1 MRRSARALLATGVA
15 AALVAAAPAGAA
27 SGPKVAQLVVFRS
40 GGALQT
46 LAVKAR
52 KTKVKVGKRKCAV
65 PSGTALAALV
75 LSKPPKLKLRDYG
88 SCGKRARDAG
98 GLFVRSIGGDA
109 NKGVNGW
116 VYKVGNRVA
125 PAGAADPSGPFG
137 NGRIKSGKR
146 LTWFYC
152 HMDTATH
159 GCEPTLGL
167 RALPADP
174 GTARVH
180 VTAYDDRGHGSPSA
194 GALVRT
200 GTVFATTDANGD
212 ATFSA
217 PPGRYLLHAEH
228 QGAIRSFD
236 EAVDVR

>member
-1 MRRSARALLATGVA
+1 MRRSASALLVAGVV

-27 SGPKVAQLVVFRS
+27 SGPKVSQLVVFRA
-40 GGALQT
+40 GNALQT
-46 LAVKAR
+46 LAVRAH
-52 KTKVKVGKRKCAV
+52 KTRVKVGKRKCTV
-65 PSGTALAALV
+65 PSGSALAALA
-75 LSKPPKLKLRDYG
+75 LTKPPKLKLHDYG

-137 NGRIKSGKR
+137 NGHIKSGKR

-152 HMDTATH
+152 HMDSATH
-159 GCEPTLGL
+159 GCEPTLVL
-167 RALPADP
+167 KALPADP
-174 GTARVH
+174 GTMRVH
-180 VTAYDDRGHGSPSA
+180 VTAYDDRGHGSPA
-194 GALVRT
+194 PGALVRT

-212 ATFSA
+212 ATFSVPA
-217 PPGRYLLHAEH
+217 GRYLVHAERS
-228 QGAIRSFD
+228 GSIRSFD